1 MKISEKPRKAVLC
14 AAALILSA
22 AAVAGW
28 RVDELMLTDDR
39 AGRIVF
45 SLPAPNGYRFTTG
58 YTHSVEL
65 TPVEDEYAVAG
76 GALWNW
82 QERVKSSN
90 AGMPSIAPEHGR
102 YINTEEWLIFQGGR
116 RPSKRFYLRVGN
128 EKFGRNWI
136 ELPPYGRAELYKIVP
151 GVRLAIAAEK
161 KPLALISASGLDL
174 LENARKRRPR

>member
-1 MKISEKPRKAVLC
+1 MKSRKKPN
-14 AAALILSA
+14 AALLVAAMLVLSA
-22 AAVAGW
+22 AAAAGW
-28 RVDELMLTDDR
+28 RTDALTLTDNKT
-39 AGRIVF
+39 GRVVF
-45 SLPAPNGYRFTTG
+45 ALSAPNGYRFTTG

-102 YINTEEWLIFQGGR
+102 YINTDEWLIFQGGR
-116 RPSKRFYLRVGN
+116 RPAERFYLRVGN

-136 ELPPYGRAELYKIVP
+136 ELPPYGRAGLYKIIP
-151 GVRLAIAAEK
+151 GVRLAVSAEK
-161 KPLALISASGLDL
+161 KPLASISPVGLEL
-174 LENARKRRPR
+174 LEGR

>member
-1 MKISEKPRKAVLC
+1 MKSRKKPNAALL
-14 AAALILSA
+14 AAAMLVLSA
-22 AAVAGW
+22 AAAAGW
-28 RVDELMLTDDR
+28 RTDALTLTDDK
-39 AGRIVF
+39 AGRAVF
-45 SLPAPNGYRFTTG
+45 VLSAANGYRFTTG

-102 YINTEEWLIFQGGR
+102 YINTDEWLIFQGGR
-116 RPSKRFYLRVGN
+116 RPAERFYLRVGN

-136 ELPPYGRAELYKIVP
+136 ELPPHGRAGLYKIMP
-151 GVRLAIAAEK
+151 GVRLAVSAEK
-161 KPLALISASGLDL
+161 KPLTLISPVGLEL
-174 LENARKRRPR
+174 LEGR

>member
-1 MKISEKPRKAVLC
+1 MKVPEKFRAAAFC
-14 AAALILSA
+14 AAMLALSA

-28 RVDELMLTDDR
+28 RVSALTLADDK
-39 AGRIVF
+39 AGRAVF
-45 SLPAPNGYRFTTG
+45 VLPAANGYRFTTG

-102 YINTEEWLIFQGGR
+102 YINTDEWLIFQGGR
-116 RPSKRFYLRVGN
+116 RPAERFYLRVGN

-136 ELPPYGRAELYKIVP
+136 ELPPYGRAELYQIIP
-151 GVRLAIAAEK
+151 GVRLAVSAER
-161 KPLALISASGLDL
+161 KPLALISPVGLEL
-174 LENARKRRPR
+174 LEGR

>member
-1 MKISEKPRKAVLC
+1 MKISAKFRAAAFC
-14 AAALILSA
+14 AAMLALSA

-28 RVDELMLTDDR
+28 RVGALTLADDK
-39 AGRIVF
+39 AGRAVF
-45 SLPAPNGYRFTTG
+45 VLPAANGYRFTTG

-102 YINTEEWLIFQGGR
+102 
-116 RPSKRFYLRVGN
+116 
-128 EKFGRNWI
+128 
-136 ELPPYGRAELYKIVP
+136 
-151 GVRLAIAAEK
+151 
-161 KPLALISASGLDL
+161 
-174 LENARKRRPR
+174 